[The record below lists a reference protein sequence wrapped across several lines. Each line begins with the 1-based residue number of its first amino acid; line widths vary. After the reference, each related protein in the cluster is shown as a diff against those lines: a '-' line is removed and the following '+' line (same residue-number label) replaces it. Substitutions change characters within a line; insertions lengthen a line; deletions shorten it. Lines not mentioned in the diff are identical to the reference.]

1 MRCGNTPKYSHFL
14 RLPCFPQPSKLN
26 TSYDVRTLS
35 YYLEFTKLL
44 AVIHVNA
51 LMLHCYLNKLHIY
64 RTNMYQSCKVSTRSW
79 WKPLT
84 SSVSGSRGRN
94 PSIDSFSENNEKARI
109 DRHSRSLPCLSSSM
123 WELIE
128 KNPQSQPMSTLVE
141 HHLPK

>member
-1 MRCGNTPKYSHFL
+1 MVTPQNTVISSAFL
-14 RLPCFPQPSKLN
+14 ASQPSKLN
-26 TSYDVRTLS
+26 SYDVRTLS

-44 AVIHVNA
+44 AVIHINA
-51 LMLHCYLNKLHIY
+51 LMWHCIVTYLNKLHIY